1 MTQLH
6 FRRLDPAS
14 PHDLLDWQ
22 RVFRGA
28 QSFTFATQGRPPT
41 DADAQ
46 RMMRTLPAGR
56 SQDDMHLF
64 AIDVNGTLCGIAFLM
79 RGYPAAD
86 VTYVVALVLMEEFQN
101 RSLGAACLERIEGLA
116 RSWQARKL
124 SAVVDSANVRGLA
137 FWRRHGFREVE
148 RRELPDLVGQAI
160 CIDKPL
166 DSRPGIDLRE
176 EPVTEIAG
184 HAAIPSVCES
194 GSVFDVLQAGGGYE
208 LRERLLVEPHRKDYD
223 LLEDPRQWPAR
234 FDVSNWALIGT
245 YEGGTRVG
253 GAIAAFD
260 TPGVDMLE
268 GRKDLVVLWDLRV
281 SPGARRRGLG
291 AALLQGVEAWGRQ
304 RQCRELKVET
314 QNTNVA
320 ACRLYA
326 RQGCTLRQA
335 NRGAYPELP
344 DEVQLIWR
352 KALGG

>member
-14 PHDLLDWQ
+14 PQDLLDWQ

-56 SQDDMHLF
+56 PQDDVHLF

-79 RGYPAAD
+79 RGYPTAD
-86 VTYVVALVLMEEFQN
+86 VAYLVALVLMEALQN

-116 RSWQARKL
+116 RSWQSSKL
-124 SAVVDSANVRGLA
+124 SAVVDSANTRALA
-137 FWRRHGFREVE
+137 FWLRHGFHEVG

-166 DSRPGIDLRE
+166 HGRPCIELRE
-176 EPVTEIAG
+176 EPFTEITR
-184 HAAIPSVCES
+184 HAAIPSVYES
-194 GSVFDVLQAGGGYE
+194 GSGLDVLKADEGYE
-208 LRERLLVEPHRKDYD
+208 LRERPLVQPHRKDYD
-223 LLEDPRQWPAR
+223 LLEDPLEWPAR
-234 FDVSNWALIGT
+234 FDVTQWALIGA
-245 YEGGTRVG
+245 YEAGARVG
-253 GAIAAFD
+253 GAIAAFA

-268 GRKDLVVLWDLRV
+268 GRRDLVVLWDLRV
-281 SPGARRRGLG
+281 SPPEQRRGIG
-291 AALLQGVEAWGRQ
+291 AALFQAVEAWGRQ
-304 RQCRELKVET
+304 RQCIELKVET

-320 ACRLYA
+320 ACRFYA

-344 DEVQLIWR
+344 DEVQLMWR
-352 KALGG
+352 KALAG

>member
-1 MTQLH
+1 MTQLR

-14 PHDLLDWQ
+14 APDLLEWQ

-28 QSFTFATQGRPPT
+28 QAFTFATQGRPPT

-46 RMMRTLPAGR
+46 RMMRTLPAGQP
-56 SQDDMHLF
+56 QDDVHLF

-79 RGYPAAD
+79 RGYPTAG
-86 VTYVVALVLMEEFQN
+86 VTYLVALVLMEAFQN
-101 RSLGAACLERIEGLA
+101 RSLGAACLERIEELA
-116 RSWQARKL
+116 RSWQSSKL
-124 SAVVDSANVRGLA
+124 TAVVDSANVRALA
-137 FWRRHGFREVE
+137 FWLRHGFHEVG

-160 CIDKPL
+160 CIDKAL
-166 DSRPGIDLRE
+166 DSRPGIELRE
-176 EPVTEIAG
+176 EPFTESTG
-184 HAAIPSVCES
+184 HAAIPSVYES
-194 GSVFDVLQAGGGYE
+194 GSVFDVLETGSGFG
-208 LRERLLVEPHRKDYD
+208 LRERLLAEPHRKDYD

-234 FDVSNWALIGT
+234 FDVSNWALIGA
-245 YEGGTRVG
+245 YEGGARVG

-281 SPGARRRGLG
+281 SPAARRRGIG
-291 AALLQGVEAWGRQ
+291 AALFQAVEAWGRQ
-304 RQCRELKVET
+304 RQCIELKVET

-320 ACRLYA
+320 ACRFYA
-326 RQGCTLRQA
+326 RQGCTLRRA

-352 KALGG
+352 KALGS